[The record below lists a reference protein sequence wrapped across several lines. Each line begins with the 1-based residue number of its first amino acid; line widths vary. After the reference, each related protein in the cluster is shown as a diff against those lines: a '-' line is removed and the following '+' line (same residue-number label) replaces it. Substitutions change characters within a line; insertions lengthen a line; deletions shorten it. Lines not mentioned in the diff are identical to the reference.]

1 MKEIWK
7 DIKGY
12 EGIYKISN
20 LGNVKSNKL
29 LKKELCTNGYFRVT
43 LYNEKSPKRFLVHR
57 LVAETFIPNPENKPQ
72 VNHIDGNKLNNC
84 VCNLEWAT
92 SKENNVHAFKLGLNK
107 GSFGMLG
114 KKGKLNKRAKIINQY
129 SLDGCFIKSWYGF
142 YEIQR
147 ELNINISNIV
157 ACCKKRRKKAKGYIW
172 KYKEEI

>member
-1 MKEIWK
+1 MEEIWK

-12 EGIYKISN
+12 EGLYEISN
-20 LGNVKSNKL
+20 LGNVKSSKI
-29 LKKELCTNGYFRVT
+29 LKKELCKNGYFRIK
-43 LYNEKSPKRFLVHR
+43 LFKNGKGKRFLIHR
-57 LVAETFIPNPENKPQ
+57 LVAIAFIPNQDDKPQ
-72 VNHIDGNKLNNC
+72 VNHRDGNKQNNN
-84 VCNLEWAT
+84 VNNLEWVT
-92 SKENNVHAFKLGLNK
+92 SKENNIHAHRAGLNK

-129 SLDGCFIKSWYGF
+129 DLDGNFIKSWHGY

-172 KYKEEI
+172 KYEEEI